1 MLLNPPIE
9 LDVMQKEVFGPLIAV
24 YAFEQLDEA
33 IELANA
39 LPFALQ
45 AVVFTQS
52 LDAAMRCYQRID
64 ATAVIVKEN
73 ILSGLIRCHL
83 PARWSGHGVGGIP
96 HT

>member
-24 YAFEQLDEA
+24 YAFEQ
-33 IELANA
+33 LANA

-83 PARWSGHGVGGIP
+83 PARLSRHGVGGIP